1 MAVDLFCYKAKIG
14 ISVRIGSKNVHR
26 ANAALGDVM
35 RILRNYDS
43 GYSCHAEVLS
53 RIRFRVKEIGIMSPD
68 YGLSDTGNPAGHGY
82 CALAAVFMN
91 LRLLIPALSFS
102 LIFKSPFPSLLS
114 EH

>member
-26 ANAALGDVM
+26 ANAALGDVI

-53 RIRFRVKEIGIMSPD
+53 KIRFRVKEISIMSPD
-68 YGLSDTGNPAGHGY
+68 YPKADTCPYPIEERKG
-82 CALAAVFMN
+82 
-91 LRLLIPALSFS
+91 RDDS
-102 LIFKSPFPSLLS
+102 
-114 EH
+114 